1 MRWDNDLAVMSFA
14 TAFAACLV
22 VFLFLELVR

>member
-1 MRWDNDLAVMSFA
+1 MKWDSDIAVMSFA
-14 TAFAACLV
+14 TAFAAMLV